1 MSENEI
7 NRGRRRF
14 LTATTAV
21 VGAAGAGLAAIPF
34 IQSWQPSARARVVGG
49 PIKVNIAPL
58 EPGQLLR
65 ETWRGQTIG
74 ILRRTEVMLQNLGEV
89 ENRLSDPDSKQDQ
102 QPAYIDNQSR
112 ALKPEYLVLVM
123 ICTHLGCI
131 PELVSEVGPQPYD
144 ENWLGG
150 FYCPCHKSKFDL
162 AGRVYKGVPA
172 PLNLKVPPYRY
183 IDDRT
188 VEIGVD
194 PEQIS

>member
-1 MSENEI
+1 
-7 NRGRRRF
+7 
-14 LTATTAV
+14 
-21 VGAAGAGLAAIPF
+21 
-34 IQSWQPSARARVVGG
+34 VVGG
-49 PIKVNIAPL
+49 PIKINIAPL
-58 EPGQLLR
+58 EPGQLLL
-65 ETWRGQTIG
+65 ETWRGQPIG
-74 ILRRTEVMLQNLGEV
+74 ILRRTETMLQNLDDV
-89 ENRLSDPDSKQDQ
+89 ENRLVDPDSKQDQ
-102 QPAYIDNQSR
+102 QPEYIDNQSR
-112 ALKPEYLVLVM
+112 ALKPEYLVLIM

>member
-1 MSENEI
+1 MSEHQVNQ
-7 NRGRRRF
+7 GRRRF

-34 IQSWQPSARARVVGG
+34 IQSWQPSAKARVVGG
-49 PIKVNIAPL
+49 PAKFNIAPL

-65 ETWRGQTIG
+65 GSWRGQTIG
-74 ILRRTEVMLQNLGEV
+74 ILHRDEQMLENLSNIED
-89 ENRLSDPDSKQDQ
+89 RLADPQSQHQQ
-102 QPAYIDNQSR
+102 QPAYAQNQAR

-131 PELVSEVGPQPYD
+131 PELVPEVGPQPFD
-144 ENWLGG
+144 EDWLGG

-162 AGRVYKGVPA
+162 AGRVFKSVPA
-172 PLNLKVPPYRY
+172 PLNLRVPPYRY

-188 VEIGVD
+188 IEVGVD